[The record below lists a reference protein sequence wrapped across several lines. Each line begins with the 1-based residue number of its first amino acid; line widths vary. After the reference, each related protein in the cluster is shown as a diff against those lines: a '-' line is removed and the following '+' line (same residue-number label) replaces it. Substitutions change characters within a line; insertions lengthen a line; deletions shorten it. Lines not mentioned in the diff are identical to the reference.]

1 MSNLDTL
8 ARALGSDRYP
18 VTGEPARDYLAHFQL
33 RVLQDAWLEQD
44 PAYWLRRADAFAAVG
59 TRTCDEIALACRNRA
74 TLCDTSLSQFLDA
87 LASLEHDD
95 TEKAA

>member
-59 TRTCDEIALACRNRA
+59 TPTCDQIAQACRNRA
-74 TLCDTSLSQFLDA
+74 ALTDSPLTEFYDA
-87 LASLEHDD
+87 LASLRHD